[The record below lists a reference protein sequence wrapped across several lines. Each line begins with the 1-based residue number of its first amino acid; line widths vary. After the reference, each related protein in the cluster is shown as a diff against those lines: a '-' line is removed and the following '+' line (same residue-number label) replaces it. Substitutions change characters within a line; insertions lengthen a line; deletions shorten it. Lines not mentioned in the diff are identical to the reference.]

1 MVVELKQ
8 KSQITIPNDVM
19 KKLKL
24 TVGDK
29 LDVSVE
35 DGKIIIIPVG
45 VIPEDQMWFYHKDWQ
60 DGERLVDEQIAHGK
74 TYRASSKAELL
85 EGLGLGDAD

>member
-1 MVVELKQ
+1 
-8 KSQITIPNDVM
+8 
-19 KKLKL
+19 
-24 TVGDK
+24 VG
-29 LDVSVE
+29 
-35 DGKIIIIPVG
+35 
-45 VIPEDQMWFYHKDWQ
+45 PEDQMWFYHKDWQ